1 MKTKNILTILVVLIL
16 LLPSIIAIP
25 DVKILI
31 DPVFEEGDSI
41 AFKYRL
47 FSNVDETINLVVGV
61 LCSEAPPAPLNLEVV
76 ELKVNVV
83 FVGSYDFGL
92 VDSKTEPQNCSAT
105 ISILDPYI
113 YEKKQEFRIETNPS
127 FEASIKSTK
136 IQNTQ
141 ESNVYILGEKIALD
155 LETNIKGVASV
166 AVLTYPNGR
175 FEKITLPKTI
185 LASQEGTYKL
195 EIIASKVDYKSKSLV
210 ETFSVIANSPVVL
223 REDKVAIKQ
232 AREEVRRAQI
242 RTLESSNV
250 VKVVSYSNNIG
261 GQSVRTSF
269 DNFTNSSFILGFV
282 GFIVFLFVMSFVA
295 YRARDK

>member
-1 MKTKNILTILVVLIL
+1 M
-16 LLPSIIAIP
+16 
-25 DVKILI
+25 
-31 DPVFEEGDSI
+31 
-41 AFKYRL
+41 
-47 FSNVDETINLVVGV
+47 
-61 LCSEAPPAPLNLEVV
+61 
-76 ELKVNVV
+76 
-83 FVGSYDFGL
+83 
-92 VDSKTEPQNCSAT
+92 
-105 ISILDPYI
+105 
-113 YEKKQEFRIETNPS
+113 
-127 FEASIKSTK
+127 
-136 IQNTQ
+136 
-141 ESNVYILGEKIALD
+141 
-155 LETNIKGVASV
+155 
-166 AVLTYPNGR
+166 
-175 FEKITLPKTI
+175 
-185 LASQEGTYKL
+185 
-195 EIIASKVDYKSKSLV
+195 V